1 MCFGGVD
8 AVYFVSWFDG
18 LCSAV
23 VLLSLWA
30 TDCCVFFVGFAGWV
44 VLWGKWLWLQRISC
58 VRLYGLAFV
67 VCLLV
72 LMLRVLIRLLSVYC
86 LIVVVVTMVAV
97 WFNSVGLR

>member
-1 MCFGGVD
+1 M
-8 AVYFVSWFDG
+8 
-18 LCSAV
+18 
-23 VLLSLWA
+23 
-30 TDCCVFFVGFAGWV
+30 
-44 VLWGKWLWLQRISC
+44 
-58 VRLYGLAFV
+58 RLYGLAFV